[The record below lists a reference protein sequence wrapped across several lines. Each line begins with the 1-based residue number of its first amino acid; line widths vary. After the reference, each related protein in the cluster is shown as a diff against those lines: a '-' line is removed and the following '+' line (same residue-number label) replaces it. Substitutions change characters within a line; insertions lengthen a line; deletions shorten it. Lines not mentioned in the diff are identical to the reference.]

1 MRRDGSGR
9 REERRVKDEV
19 ETVLLIKGEKKC
31 MRGLLSGGQR
41 DGNLRTGHFA
51 CPLGV
56 SFYFPR
62 IF

>member
-1 MRRDGSGR
+1 M
-9 REERRVKDEV
+9 KDEV